1 MHSMTGYGR
10 GVREADGRVLTIE
23 LKSVNHRFLDLSL
36 RMPRNLSFL
45 EEEIRHI
52 IGGRLARGHIDVF
65 VTYSNH
71 RSDAKRVEVDMALLQ
86 AYSDALGSMKAF
98 GFPDDISLMSLA
110 RMPDVLIVT
119 EAEEDRE
126 AVIALMQDALGQA
139 LDELSAMRSSEGARL
154 ADDLENHAAA
164 IDGLTKAIEAR
175 YPETVD
181 EHTARLRSA
190 IEELAGRDLDETRLL
205 TEIAIIADRSA
216 IDEETVRL
224 HSHVEE
230 LRRLIRSEEPVGRR
244 LDFLVQELNRE
255 ANTITS
261 KSQDVPIT
269 RMAVEMKAEIEKMR
283 EQLQNVE

>member
-10 GVREADGRVLTIE
+10 GVREADGRALTIE

-45 EEEIRHI
+45 EKEIRHI